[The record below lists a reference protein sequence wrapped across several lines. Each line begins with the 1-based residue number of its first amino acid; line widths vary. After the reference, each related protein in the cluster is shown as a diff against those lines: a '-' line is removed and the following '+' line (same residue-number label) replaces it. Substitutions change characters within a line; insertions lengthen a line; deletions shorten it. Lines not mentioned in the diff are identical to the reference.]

1 MQTERA
7 RKSGGNFAIDCS
19 AGKGKGKVW
28 GTAERTVNYL
38 QPSWLNDCFAWVCC
52 CFYTIKFIWFLYA
65 AFMPQYFPSIFPLF
79 LPQRLCTFERERF
92 AESAGKRQ
100 AASGKMRYRE
110 NAARGKCMVIIVM
123 MTPTSDWRRGRF
135 AFIKINC
142 SQT

>member
-1 MQTERA
+1 MMMMMMMMRPESEPKVVNMVVVAVCASALSNVNASLRA
-7 RKSGGNFAIDCS
+7 LVS
-19 AGKGKGKVW
+19 
-28 GTAERTVNYL
+28 
-38 QPSWLNDCFAWVCC
+38 
-52 CFYTIKFIWFLYA
+52 
-65 AFMPQYFPSIFPLF
+65 
-79 LPQRLCTFERERF
+79 
-92 AESAGKRQ
+92 GKRQ